1 MNSVDSIKDDASTR
15 MRKSLEALKQELAKL
30 RTGRAHT
37 SLLDH
42 IHVSYYGTDM
52 PLNQVASISIADPR
66 TLSVT
71 PWEKRMVPEVEKA
84 IMNSE
89 LGLNPVSAGEVIRV
103 PLPPLTEERR
113 RDMIRLVRHEG
124 ENTRIAIR
132 NIRRDANA
140 HLKKLLKDEGLPRDA
155 EHRAEAEIQKTTDR
169 QIAAVEEVLKAKEA
183 ELMEF

>member
-1 MNSVDSIKDDASTR
+1 MNSVDSIRNDAKTR
-15 MRKSLEALKQELAKL
+15 MHKSLEALKQELAKL

-42 IHVSYYGTDM
+42 IHVSYYGSEM
-52 PLNQVASISIADPR
+52 PLNQVASISVTDPR

-71 PWEKRMVPEVEKA
+71 PWEKRMVSEVEKA

-89 LGLNPVSAGEVIRV
+89 LGLNPVTAGEVIRV

-113 RDMIRLVRHEG
+113 RDMIKLVRNEG
-124 ENTRIAIR
+124 ENTRVAIR

-140 HLKKLLKDEGLPRDA
+140 HLKKLIKDESLPRDA
-155 EHRAEAEIQKTTDR
+155 EHRAEAEIQKATDR
-169 QIAAVEEVLKAKEA
+169 QIAAVEEVLKVKEA